1 MKNNTSMSFL
11 GERSPRLECVQGW
24 IVSMGVDVIYWPALC
39 EWIPTPSSIT
49 VSVFPPPPL
58 PPPSSGHWRP
68 RIRSDT
74 RYCFGS
80 LLRLRCTQS
89 LPPSPSLPLHI
100 SAALSVHPHRHRG
113 LSLYPPSLS
122 LSMWA
127 ISVLPCAK
135 EGNLTRLRRAFYH
148 CR

>member
-1 MKNNTSMSFL
+1 MKPKVGMC
-11 GERSPRLECVQGW
+11 PRLDCMF
-24 IVSMGVDVIYWPALC
+24 VSMGVDVIYWPALC
-39 EWIPTPSSIT
+39 EGIPTPSSIT
-49 VSVFPPPPL
+49 ISVFL

-100 SAALSVHPHRHRG
+100 SARCVISAPPSPSRVK
-113 LSLYPPSLS
+113 SLPSLS
-122 LSMWA
+122 LSMWV

-148 CR
+148 CRSVQGACGNWGC